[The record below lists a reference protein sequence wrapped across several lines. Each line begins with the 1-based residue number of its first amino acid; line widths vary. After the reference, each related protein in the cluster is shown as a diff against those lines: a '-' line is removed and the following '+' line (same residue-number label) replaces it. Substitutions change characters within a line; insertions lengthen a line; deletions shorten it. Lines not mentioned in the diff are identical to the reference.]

1 MVACPLCVVCIHT
14 LYSERHTVQSKLN
27 NLIKLLLMCYCT
39 PFPKTNRPYKVLS
52 EDTMTETAWVSYII
66 RDAASKTGQCQSML
80 EATCRDLS
88 HAWPPQTGV
97 CHTCILRFAVSR
109 PWYITLWQVP
119 CVGHSSTIWS
129 SQWSVSQTR
138 HLNAWMLEMRTTSMA
153 CERLHQYSPNVC

>member
-39 PFPKTNRPYKVLS
+39 PFPKTNRTYKVLS

-88 HAWPPQTGV
+88 HA
-97 CHTCILRFAVSR
+97 
-109 PWYITLWQVP
+109 
-119 CVGHSSTIWS
+119 
-129 SQWSVSQTR
+129 
-138 HLNAWMLEMRTTSMA
+138 
-153 CERLHQYSPNVC
+153 